1 MNRIIVHILLV
12 LQVGFFITNIAHAED
27 KEKVIIISERIG
39 GVFDAEERQCFT
51 FLPAIK
57 NFNSAVFLQLPDR
70 GIIESNELRVQ
81 QLKEPKSEVAGVVWT
96 IGSTIIPCGVG
107 IWLNCQDGAESDWRS
122 VCGLS
127 AIIGSI
133 IIGPSAGHFY
143 AEQWGRG
150 FAGIGLR
157 TAVGGTTALL
167 GYYAAVGE
175 AWGAVEVLW
184 WIGAGATLGVICWD
198 IASVPASVRKYNKGL
213 NIQIKPNL
221 NLKEKRYGI
230 GFVYR
235 F

>member
-1 MNRIIVHILLV
+1 MNRIIVHILLA

-27 KEKVIIISERIG
+27 KEKVIIINERIG
-39 GVFDAEERQCFT
+39 GVFNAEERQCFT

-57 NFNSAVFLQLPDR
+57 NFNSAIFLQLQDK

-81 QLKEPKSEVAGVVWT
+81 RLGEPKSEVAAVVWS

-107 IWLNCQDGAESDWRS
+107 LWLNCQDGAESHWRS
-122 VCGLS
+122 VCGAS

-150 FAGIGLR
+150 FAGAGLR
-157 TAVGGTTALL
+157 TVVGGITALL
-167 GYYAAVGE
+167 VFYVSTGE
-175 AWGAVEVLW
+175 AYNTAEVLG
-184 WIGAGATLGVICWD
+184 WIGAGATLGIICWD
-198 IASVPASVRKYNKGL
+198 IASVPASVRKYNEGF
-213 NIQIKPNL
+213 NIQIKPIL